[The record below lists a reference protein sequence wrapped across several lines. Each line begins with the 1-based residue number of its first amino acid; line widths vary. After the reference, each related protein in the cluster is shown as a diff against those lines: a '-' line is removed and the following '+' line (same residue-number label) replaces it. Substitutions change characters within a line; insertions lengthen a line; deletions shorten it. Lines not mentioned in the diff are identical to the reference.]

1 MSKIKT
7 IHIVEALGGGV
18 YTYFV
23 NLSNHFGERQHI
35 ETTIIY
41 SDQRPEINPLNVR
54 RDFHESV
61 NLLPVQMC
69 VKQITY

>member
-23 NLSNHFGERQHI
+23 TGKCVHSSDCLCVLS
-35 ETTIIY
+35 T
-41 SDQRPEINPLNVR
+41 D
-54 RDFHESV
+54 
-61 NLLPVQMC
+61 
-69 VKQITY
+69 

>member
-41 SDQRPEINPLNVR
+41 SDQRPEINPLNV
-54 RDFHESV
+54 
-61 NLLPVQMC
+61 
-69 VKQITY
+69 